1 MNNQE
6 LKLTEEQRKMGAVIL
21 KDKDGNREIY
31 YPVKDGRKTVYYPSS
46 YMQDLNSQGRVEGPI
61 E

>member
-1 MNNQE
+1 MAE
-6 LKLTEEQRKMGAVIL
+6 HKLELTEDQKKMGAVIL
-21 KDKDGNREIY
+21 TDTDGNQEIC
-31 YPVKDGRKTVYYPSS
+31 YPVKDGRKTVYYPLS